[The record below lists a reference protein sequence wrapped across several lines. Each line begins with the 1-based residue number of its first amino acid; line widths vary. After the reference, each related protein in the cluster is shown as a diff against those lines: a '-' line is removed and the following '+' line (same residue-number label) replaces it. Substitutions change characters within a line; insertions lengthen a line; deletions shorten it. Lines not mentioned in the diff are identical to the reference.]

1 MRVRY
6 PAKGVALALIFSLF
20 SILVLVACSG
30 PQGEPGLPGQPGFPG
45 NSGPQGVDGE
55 SGKPGLPGNPGN
67 PGNPG
72 PQGPEGREGLQGLP
86 GEPGVSPGAKLMVS
100 SGVMSVDEPL
110 SIAGSGFIP
119 GEPVT
124 LVLVIDNIVSYVV
137 GGRTAEQPT
146 ANGAGAFAVSFDS
159 IRGEGRGERG
169 ALERAPGV
177 RTIRAEG
184 ADGSRASAPVTITS
198 TNAPVTSV
206 SSSLRAVAET
216 VLVPPKGEEE
226 LDEDEDPVT
235 NLDVVITITGAGFM
249 PGEAV
254 TLTIINMTPGAD
266 KILVGGGRQRL
277 RRVPTRH
284 HAEWRHGRA
293 GHPVGGVVHAHRARR
308 LYHPRRRRRRLR
320 VGRCPSGAN
329 AQVGSKPPTTE

>member
-20 SILVLVACSG
+20 SILVLVACRG
-30 PQGEPGLPGQPGFPG
+30 AQGEPGLPGQPGFPG
-45 NSGPQGVDGE
+45 NSGPQGV
-55 SGKPGLPGNPGN
+55 SGDSGLAGLPGNPGS

-72 PQGPEGREGLQGLP
+72 PQGPQGPEGPQGLP
-86 GEPGVSPGAKLMVS
+86 GIDGVSPGAKLMVS
-100 SGVMSVDEPL
+100 SGVMSVGEPL

-184 ADGSRASAPVTITS
+184 EDGSRASAPVTITS

-226 LDEDEDPVT
+226 LGEDEDPVT

-266 KILVGGGRQRL
+266 KILVGG
-277 RRVPTRH
+277 
-284 HAEWRHGRA
+284 AA
-293 GHPVGGVVHAHRARR
+293 ND
-308 LYHPRRRRRRLR
+308 
-320 VGRCPSGAN
+320 SGAFQL
-329 AQVGSKPPTTE
+329 ATTLSGATDEPDTPWEELSMPIEPGVYTIIAEGGGGSESSDALVVQTLK

>member
-20 SILVLVACSG
+20 SILVLVACRG
-30 PQGEPGLPGQPGFPG
+30 AQGEPGLPGQPGFPG
-45 NSGPQGVDGE
+45 NSGPQGVSGE
-55 SGKPGLPGNPGN
+55 GGQPGHPGNPGN

-86 GEPGVSPGAKLMVS
+86 GEPGVSPGAKLMVN

-184 ADGSRASAPVTITS
+184 EDGSRASAPVTIS
-198 TNAPVTSV
+198 RVDAPVTSV
-206 SSSLRAVAET
+206 STSLSVTAET
-216 VLVPPKGEEE
+216 VLVPPKAEED
-226 LDEDEDPVT
+226 LAEDEEPMI
-235 NLDVVITITGAGFM
+235 NLDVVITTTGAGFT

-254 TLTIINMTPGAD
+254 TLTIRNMTPGAD
-266 KILVGGGRQRL
+266 KILIGDKVND
-277 RRVPTRH
+277 
-284 HAEWRHGRA
+284 
-293 GHPVGGVVHAHRARR
+293 
-308 LYHPRRRRRRLR
+308 
-320 VGRCPSGAN
+320 SGAFQFTTTLSGT
-329 AQVGSKPPTTE
+329 ADVPDTLWEDLSMPIEPGVYTILAEGGSGSESTGALVVQTLK